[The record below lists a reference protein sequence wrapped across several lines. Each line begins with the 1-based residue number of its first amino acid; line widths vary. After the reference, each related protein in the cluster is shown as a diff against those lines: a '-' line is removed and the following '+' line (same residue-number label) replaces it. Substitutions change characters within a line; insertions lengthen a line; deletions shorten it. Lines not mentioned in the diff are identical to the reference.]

1 MLGLGDLKETRFY
14 QEAKQEGELEGKLK
28 AKLAAVPR
36 LLQKGLTIEAIAEAL
51 ELSLEDVRKA
61 VQQ

>member
-1 MLGLGDLKETRFY
+1 MLELGNLKETRFY
-14 QEAKQEGELEGKLK
+14 QEAKQEGELK

-36 LLQKGLTIEAIAEAL
+36 LLQQGLTIEAIAEAL
-51 ELSLEDVRKA
+51 DLSLEDVRKA